1 MPTSLEHAS
10 SAALTSYQ
18 RSGDTVVWQVQERY
32 GLGVLKGLRAMM
44 QREIMLTRRNRC
56 SKLTCELLHSLAPV

>member
-1 MPTSLEHAS
+1 MK
-10 SAALTSYQ
+10 
-18 RSGDTVVWQVQERY
+18 ERY

-56 SKLTCELLHSLAPV
+56 FVWTYCIIVL